1 MMQYFKK
8 ITALFLVILIV
19 STAIPLFS
27 VSAANNGFDNK
38 TVCTINA
45 DDSFAFGENSTLLND
60 YNGKKAVL
68 IAENSSVKWSVEI
81 PKNGTYIINLS
92 YCAYKGKT
100 SDPELQLF
108 IDGEVVSGLTTFILP
123 RIWRDASDI
132 VRDNR
137 NNDVCPEQVE
147 VIAWNNEYISD
158 TQDKECKSVAVS
170 IPAGKHTI
178 EIASIRESV
187 AISDIRF
194 IENTELLSY
203 EEYKALYK
211 NEKLGEGYVYLKAET
226 PSQKSSPVLT
236 PSADRASPIT
246 EPQSYAKIRLNIMDG
261 AKWRVSGQ
269 WVEYNFS
276 VKESGLYAIAFR
288 WRQNDARGLYGT
300 RVVSIDGEVPF
311 KEMQSVNFA
320 YSSDWKRSTL
330 SAGDEECLFYLSAGE
345 HTLRFQAVVGSIND
359 IYEKVYDSVQ
369 RLNALYREIVMIT
382 GTNPDIY
389 RDFELDKKIPDAV
402 AQLKTEANILE
413 EASENMTKILG
424 KSSYTAI
431 LDTASYHLNEMNR
444 KPDAIPEK
452 LASMNSYVASL
463 GTWLL
468 NVCNTPLD
476 IDYIEIGK
484 PDKARKSDAGFFTKL
499 WFEICAFLASFIE
512 DYSVIGDQSE
522 ATTVIEVWMNSG
534 RDQAQI
540 LKSMLES
547 DFTPKTKIGVEV
559 KVVQGAL
566 LKATLAGV
574 GPDVALE
581 IGGSEPINYALRGAA
596 YNLAQFKDL
605 DGVLDRF
612 YDAAI
617 IPFEFEGG
625 VYALPETMFFPML
638 FYRKDILEELKLKV
652 PNTWDDVYKMLPVL
666 QRYNMNFGIPSG
678 DSALTSFGTFLYQ
691 NGGSYY
697 NEKGDKAMLGTDISV
712 NSMRQWTQMYT
723 DYGLDVA
730 YDFPS
735 RFRSGQ
741 MPIAIAGY
749 TTYNTLTV
757 FAPEIRG
764 QWEFTVIPGTLKED
778 GTIDR
783 STPATVN
790 ACMIMGST
798 DQPKESW
805 EFLKWWTSD
814 ETKSLYG
821 RRLESLLGETGR
833 YPAANKSVISE
844 MPWTMREVNELEK
857 QLKSVVGI
865 PEVAGGYFTWRHLEN
880 AFRAVI
886 NDGDD
891 PRETMLEYNDIIN
904 EEISIKRKELGLK

>member
-1 MMQYFKK
+1 MMQYCKK
-8 ITALFLVILIV
+8 ITALFMTALIIFA
-19 STAIPLFS
+19 AIPSFS
-27 VSAANNGFDNK
+27 VAAEKNAAADK
-38 TVCTINA
+38 AVCTVNA
-45 DDSFAFGENSTLLND
+45 DDSFELGENSELLDD

-68 IAENSSVKWSVEI
+68 VSENSFAKWNVEI
-81 PKNGTYIINLS
+81 PASGTYLISLS

-108 IDGEVVSGLTTFILP
+108 IDGEAASGLTTFLLP
-123 RIWRDASDI
+123 RIWRDANEI
-132 VRDNR
+132 VKDNR
-137 NNDVCPEQVE
+137 DNDVCPEQVE
-147 VIAWNNEYISD
+147 VTVWKDEYIRD
-158 TQDKECKSVAVS
+158 TQDKECKTFEIS

-187 AISDIRF
+187 AISEIRF
-194 IENTELLSY
+194 IESNELMSY
-203 EEYKALYK
+203 AEYKALYA
-211 NEKLGEGYVYLKAET
+211 NEKLGDDYIYLKAET
-226 PSQKSSPVLT
+226 PSEKSSPVLT
-236 PSADRASPIT
+236 PSADRASPAT

-269 WVEYNFS
+269 WVEYDFS
-276 VKESGLYAIAFR
+276 VKEAGLYRITFR

-311 KEMQSVNFA
+311 KEMESVNFD
-320 YSSDWKRSTL
+320 YSSDWQRTTL
-330 SAGDEECLFYLSAGE
+330 SAGDEECLFYLDEGD
-345 HTLRFQAVVGSIND
+345 HTIRFLAVVGSIND
-359 IYEKVYDSVQ
+359 IYEAVYDSVQ

-402 AQLKTEANILE
+402 AQLKTEADILE
-413 EASENMTKILG
+413 DASVKMTEILG

-431 LDTASYHLNEMNR
+431 LDTASYHLSEMNK

-476 IDYIEIGK
+476 IDYIEIGTTEK
-484 PDKARKSDAGFFTKL
+484 ERKAEAGFFAKL
-499 WFEICAFLASFIE
+499 WFEIRAFIASFME
-512 DYSVIGDQSE
+512 DYSVIGNQAD

-540 LKSMLES
+540 LKSMIES
-547 DFTPKTKIGVEV
+547 DFTKKTKIGVEV

-581 IGGSEPINYALRGAA
+581 LGGSEPINYALRGAA
-596 YNLAQFKDL
+596 YDLSEFDDL
-605 DGVLDRF
+605 DEVLDRF

-617 IPFEFEGG
+617 VPFEFEGG

-638 FYRKDILEELKLKV
+638 FYRKDILNELKLKV
-652 PNTWDDVYKMLPVL
+652 PDTWDDVYKMLPVL
-666 QRYNMNFGIPSG
+666 QRYNMNFGIPST
-678 DSALTSFGTFLYQ
+678 DSALSSFGMFLYQ
-691 NGGSYY
+691 NGGTYY
-697 NEKGDKAMLGTDISV
+697 NQKGDKAMLGSDVAV
-712 NSMRQWTQMYT
+712 NSMRQWTEMYT
-723 DYGLDVA
+723 NYGLDVA

-749 TTYNTLTV
+749 TTYNTLAV

-778 GTIDR
+778 GTVDR
-783 STPATVN
+783 SVPATVN

-798 DQPKESW
+798 DQAKESW

-814 ETKSLYG
+814 ETKSTYG

-844 MPWTMREVNELEK
+844 MPWTLREVNELEK
-857 QLKSVVGI
+857 QLKSIVGV